1 MTFTTQQSILFF
13 VTISL
18 TTIFIRVLPFLIF
31 PDHKETPKYITY
43 LGKVFPYA
51 TIGMLVIY
59 CLKDISFT
67 AAPFGLPELISLG
80 VIVILHLWKN
90 KTLLSIGAGTV
101 LYMILVQ
108 FIFI

>member
-80 VIVILHLWKN
+80 VIVFLHLWKN
-90 KTLLSIGAGTV
+90 NTLLSIGAGTV

>member
-1 MTFTTQQSILFF
+1 MTYTTQQSILFF
-13 VTISL
+13 GIISL

-51 TIGMLVIY
+51 TIGMLVVY
-59 CLKDISFT
+59 CLKDISIVAT
-67 AAPFGLPELISLG
+67 PFGLPEIISIG

-90 KTLLSIGAGTV
+90 STLLSIGAGTV

-108 FIFI
+108 FVFI

>member
-18 TTIFIRVLPFLIF
+18 TTIFIRVLPFHIF
-31 PDHKETPKYITY
+31 PDHRETPKYITY

-80 VIVILHLWKN
+80 VIVFLHLWKN
-90 KTLLSIGAGTV
+90 NTLLSIGAGTV
-101 LYMILVQ
+101 LYMVLVQ

>member
-80 VIVILHLWKN
+80 VIVFLHLWKN